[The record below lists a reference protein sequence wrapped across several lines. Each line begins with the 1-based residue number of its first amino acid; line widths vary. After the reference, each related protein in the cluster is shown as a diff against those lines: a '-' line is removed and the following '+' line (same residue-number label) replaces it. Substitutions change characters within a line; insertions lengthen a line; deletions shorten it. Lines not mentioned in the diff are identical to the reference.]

1 MTKHKA
7 HGLVEHYKLRVYNM
21 LRAWQKRLLDNRPAV
36 TYEFATTGAH
46 EQVIDAGIY
55 DVWLVGGGGG
65 GACLRQSQTNS
76 KAWARGG
83 VGGVLHVR
91 INVPVQT
98 TITVN
103 VASGASSRQANFT
116 SAGVTASG
124 DNGNATSITGFEG
137 VVLIAGGGTGARVQS
152 TSTTATNRYVGTQ
165 GTNTAS
171 GQNIVSVIE
180 NNVNTIASTQ
190 GTSSAQS
197 RSASG
202 QPNTNWAENTA
213 KGSGGDVGWAG
224 SSFILR
230 VGGIGFVRIKT
241 SD

>member
-1 MTKHKA
+1 
-7 HGLVEHYKLRVYNM
+7 M

-36 TYEFATTGAH
+36 TFEFATAGTH
-46 EQVIDAGIY
+46 TQVIDAGIY
-55 DVWLVGGGGG
+55 DVWLVGAGGG
-65 GACLRQSQTNS
+65 GAMLRQSQTGT

-83 VGGVLHVR
+83 VGGVVHAR

-98 TITVN
+98 TITV
-103 VASGASSRQANFT
+103 VVGSGGASHMGNFT

-124 DNGNATSITGFEG
+124 DNGGNTSITGFLN
-137 VVLIAGGGTGARVQS
+137 VALTAGAGTGARVQS

-171 GQNIVSVIE
+171 GSNVIAVLE
-180 NNVNTIASTQ
+180 NNYNTIASTQ

-202 QPNTNWAENTA
+202 QANTNWAENTQ
-213 KGSGGDVGWAG
+213 KGCGGDVGWAG
-224 SSFILR
+224 STSFIMKA
-230 VGGIGFVRIKT
+230 GGIGFVRIKT

>member
-1 MTKHKA
+1 
-7 HGLVEHYKLRVYNM
+7 M
-21 LRAWQKRLLDNRPAV
+21 LRAWQKRLLDNRPSV
-36 TYEFATTGAH
+36 TFEFATAGAH
-46 EQVIDAGIY
+46 SQVIDAGIY

-83 VGGVLHVR
+83 VGGVVHVR

-124 DNGNATSITGFEG
+124 DNGNATSITGFAN
-137 VVLIAGGGTGARVQS
+137 VTLIAGGGTGARVQS
-152 TSTTATNRYVGTQ
+152 SSTTATRRDVGVQ

-171 GQNIVSVIE
+171 GSNVIAILE

-197 RSASG
+197 RTASG
-202 QPNTNWAENTA
+202 QANTNWAEDTQ
-213 KGSGGDVGWAG
+213 KGCGGDVGWAG
-224 SSFILR
+224 NSFILKA
-230 VGGIGFVRIKT
+230 GGIGFVRIKT

>member
-1 MTKHKA
+1 M
-7 HGLVEHYKLRVYNM
+7 LRV
-21 LRAWQKRLLDNRPAV
+21 WQKRLLNNKPSA
-36 TYEFATTGAH
+36 TFEFATAGAH
-46 EQVIDAGIY
+46 SQVIDAGIY

-116 SAGVTASG
+116 SAGVTVSG
-124 DNGNATSITGFEG
+124 NNGNATSITGFAN
-137 VVLIAGGGTGARVQS
+137 VTLIAGGGTGATVQS
-152 TSTTATNRYVGTQ
+152 TSTTATRRDVGTQ

-171 GQNIVSVIE
+171 GSNVIAVIE

-190 GTSSAQS
+190 GTSSASS
-197 RSASG
+197 RTASG
-202 QPNTNWAENTA
+202 QPNTNWAENTQ
-213 KGSGGDVGWAG
+213 KGCGGDVGWAG
-224 SSFILR
+224 NSFILK